1 MFSSTNQRPRRKR
14 KMETKKPK
22 NITVDLSKF
31 QPNIIERAVSLEI
44 AHSFE
49 PTLNPNEPI
58 TTMMAISNA
67 FLSGIA
73 FANIK
78 MTEQEVNDLKSAFAE
93 TIERIEIALREERKN
108 EA

>member
-1 MFSSTNQRPRRKR
+1 
-14 KMETKKPK
+14 METKKPK

-73 FANIK
+73 FARRG
-78 MTEQEVNDLKSAFAE
+78 MTDEEKEDLKKVLAE
-93 TIERIEIALREERKN
+93 SIKRIEENDKQDMQGHGA
-108 EA
+108 